1 MMMIDGNQ
9 AETRGVEGS
18 LTALWNLTVHCKSR
32 YHDHGDDD
40 EEDEDS
46 YLDFEDDHDED
57 RHPLVEL
64 QKSCCPMYWDVIWP
78 INVYSFL
85 ALEPA

>member
-1 MMMIDGNQ
+1 MMMIDGDQ

-32 YHDHGDDD
+32 YHTHDD

-46 YLDFEDDHDED
+46 YLDFEDDDDED
-57 RHPLVEL
+57 
-64 QKSCCPMYWDVIWP
+64 
-78 INVYSFL
+78 
-85 ALEPA
+85 